1 MYKSPITIEAL
12 QVLDTIDRR
21 GSFAAAAEQL
31 NKVPSALSYIVQKL
45 EEQLAV
51 TLFVR
56 QGRRSVLTPAGRHL
70 LDEGRKVLGAVSKLT
85 EQTQTISHGWEP
97 KINITFDSL
106 FDMALLFAPLAQFLN
121 EHPNIEVDL
130 NEEVMNGSWE
140 ALIEDRTDL
149 LIAAPDPIPR
159 QQGISVTALGNLQKV
174 FVVPKGHELASFTVP
189 FNKSEID
196 NYRTVVV
203 HDSAQTAIP
212 WSNNLIE
219 QSRHFYVSSVEHKI
233 QAIIAGIGV
242 GYLPKA
248 RIQSQLDSGA
258 LVEIELG
265 EGEHVS
271 DIYLAWKTV
280 NKGKGLKRLREI
292 MQLHL
297 DSASSTL

>member
-45 EEQLAV
+45 EEQMAV

-70 LDEGRKVLGAVSKLT
+70 LEEGRKVLGAVSKLT

-97 KINITFDSL
+97 KINITFDSI
-106 FDMALLFAPLAQFLN
+106 FDMQLLLAPLAQFLQ
-121 EHPNIEVDL
+121 EHPNIEIDL

-149 LIAAPDPIPR
+149 LIAAPEPVPN
-159 QQGISVTALGNLQKV
+159 QQGVSVIALDNLKQV
-174 FVVPKGHELASFTVP
+174 FVVPKGHELASFQSPV
-189 FNKSEID
+189 NKSGID
-196 NYRTVVV
+196 NYRTVIV
-203 HDSAQTAIP
+203 HDSAKNAIP
-212 WSNNLIE
+212 WSSNIIE
-219 QSRHFYVSSVEHKI
+219 QSRHFYVSAVEHKI
-233 QAIIAGIGV
+233 QAIVAGIGV
-242 GYLPKA
+242 GYLPKT
-248 RIQSQLDSGA
+248 RIQSYLDSGA
-258 LVEIELG
+258 LVEIGLDETEQL
-265 EGEHVS
+265 S

-292 MQLHL
+292 MQQHL
-297 DSASSTL
+297 SLR

>member
-70 LDEGRKVLGAVSKLT
+70 LDEGRKLLGAVSKLT

-106 FDMALLFAPLAQFLN
+106 FDMQQLFAPLAQFLS

-149 LIAAPDPIPR
+149 LIAAPEPIPH
-159 QQGISVTALGNLQKV
+159 QQGISVTALGHLTKV
-174 FVVPKGHELASFTVP
+174 FVVPKGHELASSTVP
-189 FNKSEID
+189 LNRSEID

-242 GYLPKA
+242 GYLPKE

-258 LVEIELG
+258 LVEIGLN

-271 DIYLAWKTV
+271 GIYLAWKTV

-292 MQLHL
+292 MQQHL
-297 DSASSTL
+297 AS

>member
-106 FDMALLFAPLAQFLN
+106 FDMQLLLKPLALFLN
-121 EHPNIEVDL
+121 EHPNIEVDM

-149 LIAAPDPIPR
+149 VIAAPEPIPN
-159 QQGISVTALGNLQKV
+159 QQGISVTALGNLQKI
-174 FVVPKGHELASFTVP
+174 FVVPKDHELVNFTAPVS
-189 FNKSEID
+189 KSEID

-203 HDSAQTAIP
+203 HDSARTAIP
-212 WSNNLIE
+212 WSNNIIE
-219 QSRHFYVSSVEHKI
+219 QSRHFYVNSVEHKI

-242 GYLPKA
+242 GYLPKT
-248 RIQSQLDSGA
+248 RIQSHLNSGD
-258 LVEIELG
+258 LVEIDLG
-265 EGEHVS
+265 EREPVS
-271 DIYLAWKTV
+271 GIYLAWKTV
-280 NKGKGLKRLREI
+280 NKGKGLKRLRDI
-292 MQLHL
+292 MQEHL
-297 DSASSTL
+297 ATFA

>member
-45 EEQLAV
+45 EEQLSV

-70 LDEGRKVLGAVSKLT
+70 LDEGRKVLSAVSKLA
-85 EQTQTISHGWEP
+85 EQAQTISHGWEP

-106 FDMALLFAPLAQFLN
+106 FDMQLLLKPLAQFLN

-130 NEEVMNGSWE
+130 NEEVMSGSWE
-140 ALIEDRTDL
+140 ALLEDRTDL
-149 LIAAPDPIPR
+149 LIAAPEPIPQ
-159 QQGISVTALGNLQKV
+159 QQGISVSALGCIQKI
-174 FVVPKGHELASFTVP
+174 FVVPKGHELASFTTGVS
-189 FNKSEID
+189 KSEID

-203 HDSAQTAIP
+203 HDSAKTAVP
-212 WSNNLIE
+212 WSNNIIE

-242 GYLPKA
+242 GYLPKE
-248 RIQSQLDSGA
+248 RIQQYLNSGA
-258 LVEIELG
+258 LVEIDLDEAEQLS
-265 EGEHVS
+265 E
-271 DIYLAWKTV
+271 IYLAWKTV
-280 NKGKGLKRLREI
+280 NKGKGIKRLREI
-292 MQLHL
+292 MLQHL
-297 DSASSTL
+297 NLNILG

>member
-70 LDEGRKVLGAVSKLT
+70 LDEGRKVLSAVSKLT

-106 FDMALLFAPLAQFLN
+106 FDMQLLLKPLALFLN
-121 EHPNIEVDL
+121 EHPNIEVDM
-130 NEEVMNGSWE
+130 NEEVMHGSWG

-149 LIAAPDPIPR
+149 LIAAPDPIPH
-159 QQGISVTALGNLQKV
+159 QQGISVTALGNLQKI

-189 FNKSEID
+189 VSKSEND

-203 HDSAQTAIP
+203 HDSAKTAVP

-248 RIQSQLDSGA
+248 RIQQHLDSGI
-258 LVEIELG
+258 LTEIDLD
-265 EGEHVS
+265 EGEQLS
-271 DIYLAWKTV
+271 EIYLAWKTV

-292 MQLHL
+292 MQQHL
-297 DSASSTL
+297 SH

>member
-106 FDMALLFAPLAQFLN
+106 FDMQLLLKPLAQFLN
-121 EHPNIEVDL
+121 EHPNIEVDM
-130 NEEVMNGSWE
+130 NEEVMHGSWE

-149 LIAAPDPIPR
+149 LIAAPNPIPQ
-159 QQGISVTALGNLQKV
+159 QQGISVRALGNLQKI
-174 FVVPKGHELASFTVP
+174 FVVPKGHELVSFTAPVS
-189 FNKSEID
+189 KSEID

-203 HDSAQTAIP
+203 HDSAKTVVP
-212 WSNNLIE
+212 WSNNIIE

-242 GYLPKA
+242 GYLPKK
-248 RIQSQLDSGA
+248 RIQSHLDSGV
-258 LVEIELG
+258 LVAIDLDD
-265 EGEHVS
+265 GEHIS
-271 DIYLAWKTV
+271 DISLAWKTV

-292 MQLHL
+292 MLHNL
-297 DSASSTL
+297 SPSA